1 MLVVGLGNPG
11 KNRARNR
18 HNIGFMSV
26 DAIARRH
33 GFPAFRSKFEGE
45 VADGEIGGR
54 RVTLLKPMTYMNE
67 SGRSVA
73 QAVRF
78 YRLAPAEVVVF
89 HDEIDLAAA
98 KVRVKRGGGHAG
110 HNGLRSL
117 HAHIGPDYARVRL
130 GIGRPEH
137 KDEVL
142 THVLKDFAKDDAPW
156 LEKLI
161 AAVAEHVPLL
171 LADDDGAFM
180 SKVVHAV
187 VGLRPRKARAPKPEA
202 EDQPKEDPERGL

>member
-11 KNRARNR
+11 RDRAHNR
-18 HNIGFMSV
+18 HNIGFMAV
-26 DAIARRH
+26 DAIQRRY
-33 GFPAFRSKFEGE
+33 GFPSFRSKFEGE
-45 VADGEIGGR
+45 AADGEIAGH

-78 YRLAPAEVVVF
+78 YRVPPAEVLVL

-98 KVRVKRGGGHAG
+98 KLRVKRGGGHAG
-110 HNGLRSL
+110 HNGLRSI
-117 HAHIGPDYARVRL
+117 HAHIGADYARIRL
-130 GIGRPEH
+130 GVGRPEH
-137 KDEVL
+137 KGEVL
-142 THVLKDFAKDDAPW
+142 THVLKDFSKDDAVW

-161 AAVAEHVPLL
+161 DAVAEHVPLV
-171 LADDDGAFM
+171 LAGDDGAFM

-187 VGLRPRKARAPKPEA
+187 QGPRPKKPRPDA
-202 EDQPKEDPERGL
+202 EGPPKEET

>member
-11 KNRARNR
+11 KDRAHNR
-18 HNIGFMSV
+18 HNIGFMAV

-33 GFPAFRSKFEGE
+33 GFPAFRKKFEGE
-45 VADGEIGGR
+45 VADGEIAEFA
-54 RVTLLKPMTYMNE
+54 VTLLKPMTYMNE

-78 YRLAPAEVVVF
+78 YRVPPADVLVF

-110 HNGLRSL
+110 HNGLRSI
-117 HAHIGPDYARVRL
+117 HAHIGADYGRVRL
-130 GIGRPEH
+130 GVGRPEH

-142 THVLKDFAKDDAPW
+142 THVLKDFAKDDATW
-156 LEKLI
+156 LEKLLE
-161 AAVAEHVPLL
+161 AVAEHVPLVL
-171 LADDDGAFM
+171 KGDDGAFM
-180 SKVVHAV
+180 SKVVHSV
-187 VGLRPRKARAPKPEA
+187 QGPRPKKPRLAPA
-202 EDQPKEDPERGL
+202 EDPPEEDPERGL